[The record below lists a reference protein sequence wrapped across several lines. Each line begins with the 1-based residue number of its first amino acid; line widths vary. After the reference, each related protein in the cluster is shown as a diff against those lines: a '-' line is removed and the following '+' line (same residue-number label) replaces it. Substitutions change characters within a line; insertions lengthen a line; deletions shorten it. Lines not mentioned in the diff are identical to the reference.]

1 MLSAIRCLLCV
12 SASASASE
20 RERIGDPAGICAWR
34 GGTHDVDAV
43 DLGGVLEHAHLP
55 LLLHEGLALRK
66 VLAVLLHRLLAQ
78 QVAGVGR
85 ERAEREREDL
95 LCPKRLA
102 VDRFETSFLGRNR
115 QV

>member
-1 MLSAIRCLLCV
+1 MCV
-12 SASASASE
+12 E
-20 RERIGDPAGICAWR
+20 

-43 DLGGVLEHAHLP
+43 DLSGVLEHAHLP
-55 LLLHEGLALRK
+55 LLLHEGLALRQ
-66 VLAVLLHRLLAQ
+66 VLAVLLHRLLAE

-95 LCPKRLA
+95 LRPKRLRF
-102 VDRFETSFLGRNR
+102 DRFETSFLGRNR